1 MNCFD
6 DHCQRQVGSASWS
19 LEPGANKGA
28 RMPFNFAKY
37 EQWRRHPMLN
47 NNLQRML
54 PGLGIGTSA
63 FIVYVIY
70 DKTLGAGSRQHS

>member
-1 MNCFD
+1 
-6 DHCQRQVGSASWS
+6 
-19 LEPGANKGA
+19 
-28 RMPFNFAKY
+28 
-37 EQWRRHPMLN
+37 MLN

>member
-1 MNCFD
+1 MTL
-6 DHCQRQVGSASWS
+6 
-19 LEPGANKGA
+19 LEMSVRLGQQLVRLDCIQQGAT
-28 RMPFNFAKY
+28 MPFNFAKY
-37 EQWRRHPMLN
+37 EQWRWHPMLN

-70 DKTLGAGSRQHS
+70 DKTLGAGSRQQSH